1 MGLLIADF
9 SAFLLVL
16 FFVTQVLL
24 PYAFPT
30 AFSSY
35 FWLFRKSKEIPVKVE
50 DLVHQKEDLAKTA
63 KTVIE
68 QANEEAEHAATVKKQ
83 AEELLK

>member
-1 MGLLIADF
+1 MSFCAKKGHIF
-9 SAFLLVL
+9 QFQHW
-16 FFVTQVLL
+16 F
-24 PYAFPT
+24 
-30 AFSSY
+30 
-35 FWLFRKSKEIPVKVE
+35 KEIPVKVE